1 MLQGFGALVRNI
13 ARKTA
18 RYEEGEKELQLQRS
32 KLRTKKNQNKST
44 NEIGICPICRHAS
57 QPKPN
62 RIWKFLFHWKF
73 KEIKRD
79 RPLCQGSFLRVDK
92 YFGIGQNWSLDHQRV
107 DFKDGAKVKDWLISK
122 LILIREIPGCQWQ

>member
-44 NEIGICPICRHAS
+44 NEIGISPICRPACVAAKTKS
-57 QPKPN
+57 NLKN
-62 RIWKFLFHWKF
+62 FI
-73 KEIKRD
+73 
-79 RPLCQGSFLRVDK
+79 
-92 YFGIGQNWSLDHQRV
+92 SL
-107 DFKDGAKVKDWLISK
+107 KI
-122 LILIREIPGCQWQ
+122 